1 MEMFLPINYKLCC
14 DYEIVQHICNTEFSN
29 IYVVKCKGKK
39 YILKEYFPKNLV
51 LRDENGKVFTKKNR
65 DEYEK
70 YRAIFKTEI
79 KNLKKLNIEKGIVKI
94 IDNFKYNNTE
104 YIVMEKIEGSSL
116 KEIIMSKNK
125 MKLQEIIDIFLKIIK
140 IVSKIHKNKILH
152 LDINPKNIILDKN
165 MNVKIID
172 FGASKKLDN
181 KIRNEVVVCDGYSAL
196 EQYSFTA
203 IKDERSD
210 IYSIFSVLYFML
222 LKRKLK
228 SSYERFLNDI
238 EFEKSKVGITK
249 KYGKKL
255 GKLVKKGLE
264 IEKEKRYSNLEKV
277 LVEVKG
283 IK

>member
-1 MEMFLPINYKLCC
+1 MEMFLPTNYKLCR
-14 DYEIVQHICNTEFSN
+14 DYEIVQYICNTEFSN
-29 IYVVKCKGKK
+29 IYVVKRRGKK

-51 LRDENGKVFTKKNR
+51 LRDKNGRVFTEKNR

-70 YRAIFKTEI
+70 YRVIFKTEI

-116 KEIIMSKNK
+116 KEIIMSKNE
-125 MKLQEIIDIFLKIIK
+125 MKLQEIMDIFLKIIK

-152 LDINPKNIILDKN
+152 LDINPKNIMLDKN

-172 FGASKKLDN
+172 FGLSKKLDN

-210 IYSIFSVLYFML
+210 IYSIFAVLYFML
-222 LKRKLK
+222 FKKKLK

-238 EFEKSKVGITK
+238 EFEKSKVEITK

-255 GKLVKKGLE
+255 EKLLQKGLE
-264 IEKEKRYSNLEKV
+264 IKKEKRYSNLKEV
-277 LVEVKG
+277 LVEAKG

>member
-14 DYEIVQHICNTEFSN
+14 GYEIVQHICNTQFSN
-29 IYVVKCKGKK
+29 IYAVKCKRKK

-51 LRDENGKVFTKKNR
+51 LRDENGKVFTEKNR

-70 YRAIFKTEI
+70 YRAIFKIEI

-104 YIVMEKIEGSSL
+104 YIVMEKIEGKSL
-116 KEIIMSKNK
+116 KEIIMSKNE
-125 MKLQEIIDIFLKIIK
+125 MKLQEIMDIFLKIIK

-165 MNVKIID
+165 MDVKIID

-181 KIRNEVVVCDGYSAL
+181 KIRSEVVVCDGYSAL
-196 EQYSFTA
+196 EQYSFTVM
-203 IKDERSD
+203 KDERSD
-210 IYSIFSVLYFML
+210 IYSIFAVLYFML
-222 LKRKLK
+222 FKRKLK

-238 EFEKSKVGITK
+238 EFEKSKVEIIK

-255 GKLVKKGLE
+255 EKLVKKGLE
-264 IEKEKRYSNLEKV
+264 IEKDKRYSNLEEV
-277 LVEVKG
+277 LVEAKG